1 MNNENY
7 SNVLLKGILNLN
19 CNRKYKKH
27 NQANFFVIHMMLNYD
42 APLYRPPSEAR
53 SLIFQVTLGCS
64 FNECSFCDMYRS
76 KEYSERSWDEI
87 KTEIDM
93 MANYLPDTK
102 RVFLA
107 DGDAL
112 NLDSEF
118 MIKIVKYIRV
128 KFANIERISCY
139 AMPMN
144 ILKKTPEELKKMNEA
159 GLNMF
164 YLGIESGSDIVLKKV
179 TKGAIAKT
187 IIKSVNK
194 AKDAGYEMSCMIIL
208 GLGGKTYSKEHIK
221 GTAEVIS
228 ACSPQYVGALTLYLE
243 NGIKQ
248 EFIDKFEGEFI
259 KINDDESLKELHDL
273 ISQIETK
280 NKIIFRANHGSNAY
294 TIKGTFPQD
303 KQDMIDKI
311 DWMKQHPE
319 IIRPQGL
326 RGF

>member
-1 MNNENY
+1 VPKIRIETIKKIIKENE
-7 SNVLLKGILNLN
+7 ID
-19 CNRKYKKH
+19 RE
-27 NQANFFVIHMMLNYD
+27 MMLNYD

-76 KEYSERSWDEI
+76 KEYSERSWDDV
-87 KTEIDM
+87 KAEIDM
-93 MANYLPDTK
+93 MANYVPDTK

-112 NLDSEF
+112 NLDSEY
-118 MIKIVKYIRV
+118 MIKIIKYIKE

-144 ILKKTPEELKKMNEA
+144 ILKKTSEELKKMNEA
-159 GLNMF
+159 GLDMF

-179 TKGAIAKT
+179 TKGAVAKT

-194 AKDAGYEMSCMIIL
+194 AKEAGYIMSCMVIL
-208 GLGGKTYSKEHIK
+208 GLGGKKYSKDHIQ
-221 GTAEVIS
+221 GTAQVIS
-228 ACSPQYVGALTLYLE
+228 ACSPHYVGALTLYLE

-248 EFIDKFEGEFI
+248 EFIDKYNGEFV
-259 KINDDESLKELHDL
+259 KINDDESLEELYGLIDQINTKEE
-273 ISQIETK
+273 IV
-280 NKIIFRANHGSNAY
+280 FRVNHGSNAY
-294 TIKGTFPQD
+294 TVKGTFPED
-303 KQDMIDKI
+303 KQEMLDKVE
-311 DWMKQHPE
+311 WMKEHPE
-319 IIRPQGL
+319 IVRPQGI

>member
-1 MNNENY
+1 
-7 SNVLLKGILNLN
+7 
-19 CNRKYKKH
+19 
-27 NQANFFVIHMMLNYD
+27 MMLNYD

-76 KEYSERSWDEI
+76 KKYSERPWEEI
-87 KTEIDM
+87 KLEIDM
-93 MANYLPDTK
+93 MAKQLPDTT

-112 NLDSEF
+112 NLDAEYLV
-118 MIKIVKYIRV
+118 KIVKYIYE
-128 KFANIERISCY
+128 KFVNLERISCY

-144 ILKKTPEELKKMNEA
+144 ILKKNPEELKKMYDA
-159 GLNMF
+159 GLTMF

-179 TKGAIAKT
+179 TKGATSKT

-194 AKDAGYEMSCMIIL
+194 AKDAGYLMSCMIIL
-208 GLGGKTYSKEHIK
+208 GLGGKKYSKEHIQ

-243 NGIKQ
+243 NGIKD
-248 EFIDKFEGEFI
+248 EFLQKYNGEFVRL
-259 KINDDESLKELHDL
+259 NDDEALDELEEL
-273 ISQIETK
+273 LSKIETK
-280 NKIIFRANHGSNAY
+280 KEIIFRANHGSNAY

-303 KQDMIDKI
+303 KQKMLDRLK
-311 DWMKQHPE
+311 WMREHPE
-319 IIRPQGL
+319 VVRPQGL